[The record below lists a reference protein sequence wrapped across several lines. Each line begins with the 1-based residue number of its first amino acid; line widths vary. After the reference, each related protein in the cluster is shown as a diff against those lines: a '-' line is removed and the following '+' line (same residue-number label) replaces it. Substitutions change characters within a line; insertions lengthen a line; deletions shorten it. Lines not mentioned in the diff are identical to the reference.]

1 MVRKDCHQV
10 SLHVLIRIYIT
21 TKSALLTLLDS
32 SNAVMTLQ
40 ELQHVIDDPHNDQN
54 DLSTDILSLHS
65 IACSLHESR
74 SEKALFIKPPQLD
87 IRFKNDNY
95 PSSISTKVHLKSE
108 CILEEFQVLANTQV
122 AQKISSYFPDHAL
135 LRSQSPPNER
145 KLRELTQYLDSLG
158 YTIHPETPSSL
169 QKSIDAIE
177 NPEAKAVIMTLVMKS
192 MSQEKY
198 FCTGA
203 FDINRYHHYANNT
216 PLYTHFCS
224 PSKRYADTIVHR
236 QLEASIKGDNVFFM
250 EPEIVQKTAQQ
261 CNVKAKAAE
270 NANEQT
276 QHMFSSYYLANNSGT
291 STNRIQDAIV
301 VGVQEGAFD
310 VIVPGLGLE
319 RRIHTINLPLK
330 SDTYSLSENV
340 LHLIWVQG
348 EATVDAGVE
357 TAISTDDD
365 DDYDDSIVDTYSVRD
380 DLDSQEDDG
389 VLVDIGD
396 SNDEQVRRL
405 SIKSSSTTA
414 LDDLKKN
421 RRRSTSIRAIQ
432 GEDAWITQKEC
443 TFPNECRQLI
453 RPFDFVKVVVTADPI
468 RSPPLIRV
476 LAANPFVMK

>member
-1 MVRKDCHQV
+1 MTVRDMQN
-10 SLHVLIRIYIT
+10 I
-21 TKSALLTLLDS
+21 
-32 SNAVMTLQ
+32 
-40 ELQHVIDDPHNDQN
+40 IDGPKNDQD
-54 DLSTDILSLHS
+54 DLLTDILSLYS
-65 IACSLHESR
+65 ISRSLHRSR
-74 SEKALFIKPPQLD
+74 SEKALFIKAPQLD
-87 IRFKNDNY
+87 IRFKNDNF
-95 PSSISTKVHLKSE
+95 PSSISTKTHLKSE
-108 CILEEFQVLANTQV
+108 CILEEFQILANTQV
-122 AQKISSYFPDHAL
+122 AQKISSHFPDHAL
-135 LRSQSPPNER
+135 LKSQSAPNER

-158 YTIHPETPSSL
+158 YIINPETPSSL
-169 QKSIDAIE
+169 QKSIDAID
-177 NPEAKAVIMTLVMKS
+177 NQEAKAVIMTLVMKS

-203 FDINRYHHYANNT
+203 FDINRYHHYANNA

-224 PSKRYADTIVHR
+224 PTKRYADTIVHR
-236 QLEASIKGDNVFFM
+236 QLEAYIKGDNYFFM

-261 CNVKAKAAE
+261 CNVKTRAAD

-276 QHMFSSYYLANNSGT
+276 QHMFSSYYLANNSGV

-365 DDYDDSIVDTYSVRD
+365 DDDDDYDDSIMDTYSVRD
-380 DLDSQEDDG
+380 DNDSQDEDG
-389 VLVDIGD
+389 VLIDLGID
-396 SNDEQVRRL
+396 SNDEQVKRL

-414 LDDLKKN
+414 LDELKKN

-476 LAANPFVMK
+476 LAANPFVMKQ